1 MQSQDSKTP
10 EIAHSVKK
18 VDIELIE
25 IQEDKT
31 TPEISREAIQVQ
43 KPLTEENTQS

>member
-10 EIAHSVKK
+10 EITHSVKK
-18 VDIELIE
+18 EDVELIE

-31 TPEISREAIQVQ
+31 KPDDSREAIQVQ
-43 KPLTEENTQS
+43 KPLTQENTQS